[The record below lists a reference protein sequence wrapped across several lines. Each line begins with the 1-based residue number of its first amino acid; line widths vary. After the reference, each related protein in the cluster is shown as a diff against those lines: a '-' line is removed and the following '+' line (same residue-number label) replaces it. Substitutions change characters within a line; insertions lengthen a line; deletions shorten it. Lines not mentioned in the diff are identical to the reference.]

1 MALRYENEA
10 NEIVGYDENGV
21 KLACVQFPA
30 VNNDTV
36 DVEHTE
42 VDSSLQGQGV
52 GGELM
57 EQLAKRL
64 RDEKKKAVLTC
75 PYAQHWF
82 DGHPENKDLVAE

>member
-30 VNNDTV
+30 VNSDTV

-42 VDSSLQGQGV
+42 VDPSLQGQGV
-52 GGELM
+52 
-57 EQLAKRL
+57 
-64 RDEKKKAVLTC
+64 AVSSWSSSQSVSGTRRRRR
-75 PYAQHWF
+75 Y
-82 DGHPENKDLVAE
+82 

>member
-1 MALRYENEA
+1 M
-10 NEIVGYDENGV
+10 D
-21 KLACVQFPA
+21 P
-30 VNNDTV
+30 
-36 DVEHTE
+36 
-42 VDSSLQGQGV
+42 SLQGQGV

>member
-1 MALRYENEA
+1 MALRYENEV

-30 VNNDTV
+30 
-36 DVEHTE
+36 
-42 VDSSLQGQGV
+42 GV

>member
-30 VNNDTV
+30 VNSDTV

-42 VDSSLQGQGV
+42 VDPSLQGQGV

-57 EQLAKRL
+57 
-64 RDEKKKAVLTC
+64 
-75 PYAQHWF
+75 
-82 DGHPENKDLVAE
+82 